1 MHIYTLRIKI
11 SKNCNFNF
19 ELIHSNSDNL
29 HSLLSLTHLL
39 ALFVS
44 SLFPHTSPLT
54 TNHLTLIPPPS
65 PPTPPSPSP
74 SPFPIPLPHSSS
86 LLHIPSSL
94 TPFPCSFSPPS
105 PLIPPVYPLIPN
117 PPPLTLLTCPSSL
130 THHPLPLFSH
140 PLSHN
145 SPS

>member
-65 PPTPPSPSP
+65 SLLAHPPPPSP
-74 SPFPIPLPHSSS
+74 FPLPHSSS
-86 LLHIPSSL
+86 LLHISSFL
-94 TPFPCSFSPPS
+94 TPFPRSFSLPPR
-105 PLIPPVYPLIPN
+105 P
-117 PPPLTLLTCPSSL
+117 
-130 THHPLPLFSH
+130 
-140 PLSHN
+140 
-145 SPS
+145 